1 MSIRKI
7 GIPEP
12 EIIHRIS
19 NTDLLLGQ
27 SVPPIKRLQQIDE
40 DTYEEIVL
48 CWAKDYVKPKYESAF
63 LFGGAGDK
71 GRDICAYKN
80 YKKDVFDLYQCK
92 HYAKKLT
99 YSDVRLELGK
109 LLHFTFSKAY
119 KTPELYFFVAP
130 MGIST
135 SLHDLLKDEE
145 KLKGKLRNDW
155 ETKIEG
161 EITKTEKI
169 ILTPEFQD
177 YLNNFD
183 FSIIHS
189 LEPIDFLEQFRQTV
203 YYPYYFGGGLIK
215 KRNTTVKVSAEIDN
229 REIIYVTQLFKAYQD
244 YTQRKVTEL
253 ADIIGNYE
261 LKKHFDR
268 SRNCFYIAET
278 LAQFSRDNIPSTEDS
293 FEELKEEVYEQVIDI
308 CNQEHRDGYNRLLAT
323 TNSAKNASYQSN
335 PLFTELKAQDKTGI
349 CHHLVNEYKLKWVNE

>member
-1 MSIRKI
+1 MSIIKI
-7 GIPEP
+7 DIPEP
-12 EIIHRIS
+12 EKIHRIS
-19 NTDLLLGQ
+19 NADLLIGQ

-48 CWAKDYVKPKYESAF
+48 CWAKDYVKAKYESAF
-63 LFGGAGDK
+63 QFGGAGDK

-80 YKKDVFDLYQCK
+80 FQNDVFDLYQCK
-92 HYAKKLT
+92 HYANKLT

-109 LLHFTFSKAY
+109 LIHYTFSKAY
-119 KTPELYFFVAP
+119 KTPERYYFLAP
-130 MGIST
+130 MGISA
-135 SLHDLLKDEE
+135 SLHDLIKNEE
-145 KLKGKLRNDW
+145 KLKEKLRSDW
-155 ETKIEG
+155 KTKIEE

-169 ILTPEFQD
+169 ILTLELQY
-177 YLNNFD
+177 YLDKFD

-189 LEPIDFLEQFRQTV
+189 LEPVDFLEQFRQTA

-215 KRNTTVKVSAEIDN
+215 RRNTSIKVSDQIDE
-229 REIIYVTQLFKAYQD
+229 RELVYVTQLFEAYQD
-244 YTQRKVTEL
+244 YSKCKVTEL

-278 LAQFSRDNIPSTEDS
+278 LAQFSRDNIPSTEDA

-308 CNQEHRDGYNRLLAT
+308 CSQEHSDGYKRLLAT
-323 TNSAKNASYQSN
+323 TNSAKNASYHSN
-335 PLFTELKAQDKTGI
+335 PLYVELKAQDKTGI
-349 CHHLVNEYKLKWVNE
+349 CHHLANEFKLKWVK